1 MKDVGQGRWLN
12 CSSLGTHRNNPFDN
26 DPIKH
31 RFLANYLFTRLN
43 LNICFFFRPTRNSSG
58 YDFAWL
64 ATELSVPWNCTYKY
78 RISYKYHILY
88 FFHGFVQ
95 ESIFQSYQ
103 SYLFKEFFILRT
115 LLLSRVEKKSLQFM
129 LQQYFTH
136 FLLHILR
143 TNFYFFQSEWK
154 PKIKI
159 KIFCSIP

>member
-1 MKDVGQGRWLN
+1 MWVRDGGLTVLV
-12 CSSLGTHRNNPFDN
+12 GTHRNNPFDN

-43 LNICFFFRPTRNSSG
+43 LNICFFFRSTRNSSG

-64 ATELSVPWNCTYKY
+64 ATELSVPWNCSYKY

-88 FFHGFVQ
+88 FCHGSVQ

-115 LLLSRVEKKSLQFM
+115 LLLSRVEKKSLQFTAVFYT
-129 LQQYFTH
+129 LFISYFT
-136 FLLHILR
+136 
-143 TNFYFFQSEWK
+143 NEYFFFFFFEVNGNQELK
-154 PKIKI
+154 
-159 KIFCSIP
+159 